1 MLVVK
6 YAGKTDLVVVKDL
19 AHFIWPITYTGIISS
34 EQIGYMLEQMYSLE
48 VLELQ
53 LNQKQQFVV
62 LYESGRAVGFASF
75 GVKQNASEQVYRLNK
90 LYILPAEQGHG
101 AGKFLL
107 DFVLQAVSNLG
118 GSGLELNVN
127 KQNPARNF
135 YARNG
140 FQVIREEV
148 LDIGNGY
155 VMDDYVMH
163 RTISLAASD
172 QTSQQQNLPS
182 S

>member
-1 MLVVK
+1 MLVIK
-6 YAGKTDLVVVKDL
+6 YAGKTDLVVVQDL
-19 AHFIWPITYTGIISS
+19 AYLIWPTAYTGIIST
-34 EQIGYMLEQMYSLE
+34 EQISYMLEQMYSLE

-53 LNQKQQFVV
+53 FDQKQQFVI
-62 LYESGRAVGFASF
+62 LYESGQPVGFASF
-75 GVKQNASEQVYRLNK
+75 GAKQTEREFLYRLNK
-90 LYILPAEQGHG
+90 LYILPAKQGHG
-101 AGKFLL
+101 AGRFLL
-107 DFVLQAVSNLG
+107 DFILQAVSGLG

-155 VMDDYVMH
+155 VMDDYVMRH
-163 RTISLAASD
+163 PISLTAGA
-172 QTSQQQNLPS
+172 
-182 S
+182 